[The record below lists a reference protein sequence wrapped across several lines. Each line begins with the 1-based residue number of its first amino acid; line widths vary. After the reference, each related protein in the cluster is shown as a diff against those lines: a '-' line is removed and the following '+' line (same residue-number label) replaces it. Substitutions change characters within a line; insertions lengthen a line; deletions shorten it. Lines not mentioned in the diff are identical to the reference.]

1 MRTSWQGLVAG
12 ATGTTASNAV
22 TQLDTAPRG
31 RPPIGVLVR
40 AAAIG
45 AATGSRSTAG
55 VAALALSSTPA
66 DPGAVVSRLGS
77 RAGTVVSGALA
88 VGELLADKSPAAPA
102 RTAASGLVPRAALGV
117 STAAGLARR
126 DGHDPTLAG
135 LVGLGAALGT
145 AVLGVH
151 ARAAAARRL
160 GSDLPG
166 AITEDVLAATL
177 GWWATRRR

>member
-1 MRTSWQGLVAG
+1 M
-12 ATGTTASNAV
+12 ATGHGRGHP
-22 TQLDTAPRG
+22 APG
-31 RPPIGVLVR
+31 
-40 AAAIG
+40 
-45 AATGSRSTAG
+45 
-55 VAALALSSTPA
+55 
-66 DPGAVVSRLGS
+66 
-77 RAGTVVSGALA
+77 
-88 VGELLADKSPAAPA
+88 APA

-126 DGHDPTLAG
+126 DGHEPTLAG

-145 AVLGVH
+145 AVLGVQ
-151 ARAAAARRL
+151 ARAAAARRF